1 VLGSIM
7 LLPVSIVIPGR
18 ITLAWADGLRQTPVR
33 AMVKGGQR
41 AFMVG
46 SLVMLFFWAAT
57 GGKLPLPQPPSPQ
70 MGSNSEYPVY
80 AEQYASPS
88 PADAGAMQLV
98 PLPLNWALFIAII
111 TGLQWAALGV
121 AAGYALEKRLGKR
134 RVMGVLGALVGAAS
148 VVGILVTSLPN
159 VPAEVFFS
167 LLAQAAGWGVGLVL
181 YHPAEAVL
189 RLPDPAPAPGSP
201 GPDPPALSE
210 GGANPQ

>member
-1 VLGSIM
+1 
-7 LLPVSIVIPGR
+7 
-18 ITLAWADGLRQTPVR
+18 
-33 AMVKGGQR
+33 
-41 AFMVG
+41 
-46 SLVMLFFWAAT
+46 
-57 GGKLPLPQPPSPQ
+57 
-70 MGSNSEYPVY
+70 
-80 AEQYASPS
+80 
-88 PADAGAMQLV
+88 MQLV